1 MFTIGPATSGSDI
14 SSVKCCVCRL
24 KVPSHRGA
32 AAPPASPSE
41 QVLGAAVMCSDCG
54 HAGHPQHVLTWFTG
68 ATCALP
74 LAPPDTS
81 SPPSHASSP
90 PSHTSSPPSHTSSP
104 PSRCT
109 LVTSGHDVCPAMG
122 CRCTCLGIRQQL
134 QQQQQHHH
142 QQQQR
147 QQVEPA

>member
-81 SPPSHASSP
+81 SPPSH
-90 PSHTSSPPSHTSSP
+90 TSSPPSH
-104 PSRCT
+104 CA

-134 QQQQQHHH
+134 QLQQQHHH

-147 QQVEPA
+147 QVEPA

>member
-32 AAPPASPSE
+32 AAPPTSPSE

-74 LAPPDTS
+74 LAPPDAS

-90 PSHTSSPPSHTSSP
+90 PSH
-104 PSRCT
+104 CA
-109 LVTSGHDVCPAMG
+109 LVTAGHDVCPAMG

-134 QQQQQHHH
+134 QQQQHQ

>member
-32 AAPPASPSE
+32 AAPPTSPSE

-74 LAPPDTS
+74 LAPPD
-81 SPPSHASSP
+81 ASSP
-90 PSHTSSPPSHTSSP
+90 PSH
-104 PSRCT
+104 CA
-109 LVTSGHDVCPAMG
+109 LVTAGHDVCPAMG

-134 QQQQQHHH
+134 QQQQHQ